1 MKFLSGLVFA
11 LTAASASAF
20 SAIAPGAKLPA
31 VELDSG
37 FPPEKIDILEY
48 TKGKNVFI
56 VGLPGAFTPT

>member
-1 MKFLSGLVFA
+1 M
-11 LTAASASAF
+11 AAGASAF
-20 SAIAPGAKLPA
+20 SAIAPGDKLPA

-37 FPPEKIDILEY
+37 FPPEKVDILEY